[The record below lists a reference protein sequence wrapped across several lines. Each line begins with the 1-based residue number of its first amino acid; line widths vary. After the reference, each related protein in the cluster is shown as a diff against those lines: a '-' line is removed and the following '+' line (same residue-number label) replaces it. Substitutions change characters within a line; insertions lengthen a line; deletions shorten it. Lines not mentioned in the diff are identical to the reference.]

1 MANGLSLAGLGEI
14 YSPSESYRD
23 VFLTQLRPYGV
34 TSEQAGRV
42 PSSVAA
48 ALNNVFGHRASS
60 GWGTTS
66 ATRGKIW
73 VRFSTATA
81 TTPENARLTSS
92 QIAERLRRSI
102 RSVETQLG
110 GSVRL
115 LLPGERVPS
124 GARSA
129 PAPASPPPPASS
141 GAPAESAPA
150 PASRRR
156 RSRPAS
162 AASAASAEESEFLAE
177 GGEAAGDKLP
187 DWVLPV
193 AIVGGVTL
201 VGAIGLIIWGAT
213 STPKVS
219 ANRRRKRSSR
229 RLRRLAANTHRS
241 IRLEW
246 TVGDSWVVTSSN
258 SDVHQVLGSLV
269 GPGQHVIYER
279 QSGHYEDA
287 MQWKLDR
294 RSRDMVWNALRDRL
308 KSERGSRGGLVHW
321 ADQRVYDFFS
331 AEHE

>member
-14 YSPSESYRD
+14 YSPSESFRD

-42 PSSVAA
+42 PSSVAT
-48 ALNNVFGHRASS
+48 ALNNVFGYRATA
-60 GWGTTS
+60 GWGTTA

-73 VRFSTATA
+73 VRFSTATP
-81 TTPENARLTSS
+81 TTPQSARPTSS

-141 GAPAESAPA
+141 GAVTESAPA

-156 RSRPAS
+156 RSRSAS
-162 AASAASAEESEFLAE
+162 AAAAASAEEGEFLAE

-213 STPKVS
+213 SSPKVS
-219 ANRRRKRSSR
+219 ANKRRKRSSR
-229 RLRRLAANTHRS
+229 QRVSRRLAANTHRS
-241 IRLEW
+241 IRLE
-246 TVGDSWVVTSSN
+246 GKDRGAWVVVSSDP
-258 SDVHQVLGSLV
+258 DVQKVLTTIVGAGAKSADGSMRWRMNRASRNLV
-269 GPGQHVIYER
+269 WEG
-279 QSGHYEDA
+279 
-287 MQWKLDR
+287 L
-294 RSRDMVWNALRDRL
+294 RSHL
-308 KSERGSRGGLVHW
+308 KSERASRGGLVHW